1 MADMITK
8 LGTLAL
14 ENPIIVSSGYVTETE
29 SAMRKADSFG
39 PGAMVLKTSL
49 LDDEY
54 AQVVKPYAPHRYP
67 STRNKFALAEDG
79 IMGTEGLST
88 FSLEIWADWLAKTG
102 KSFKAPLIASVAAIS
117 VEGHVRAAKLMAE
130 AGAVAVELLL
140 ACPAPYFRPFKYTM
154 TSDPKVVE
162 EICRAVKDA
171 VNIPVGAKIA
181 PLSSVARAAGAAGMD
196 WVTTGGVLAA
206 APGIDLESMEPVVPS
221 AVFLSG
227 SRASKYTTFRLLLS
241 LSGISRDVHLS
252 DHGGVRNW
260 QDAAEFILYGAGSV
274 QAQTIFMVK
283 GFSAIAEMK
292 RGLEAFMEKHG
303 FSSLSAMRGAIL
315 PKLVSF
321 DEVIASYAETKG
333 SIVAQVDEGLCDGC
347 GICEDVCAWDA
358 IKIKDGLAE
367 VNWEL
372 CEGCRLCVADCP
384 PRALSLDNATVLKA
398 VPAR

>member
-1 MADMITK
+1 MADLRTD

-14 ENPIIVSSGYVTETE
+14 DNPIIVSSGYVTETE
-29 SAMRKADSFG
+29 SAMRKADGFG
-39 PGAMVLKTSL
+39 PGAIVLKTSL

-54 AQVVKPYAPHRYP
+54 SQVVKPYAPHRYP

-88 FSLEIWADWLAKTG
+88 YSLEIWADWMEKTG
-102 KSFKAPLIASVAAIS
+102 KSFETPLIASVAAIS
-117 VEGHVRAAKLMAE
+117 VEGHVRAARLMAE

-171 VNIPVGAKIA
+171 VSIPVGVKIA
-181 PLSSVARAAGAAGMD
+181 PLSPVARAARAAGVD
-196 WVTTGGVLAA
+196 WVTTGGVLVA
-206 APGIDLESMEPVVPS
+206 APGIDLDTMEPVVPS
-221 AVFLSG
+221 AIFLSG
-227 SRASKYTTFRLLLS
+227 SRSSKYTTFRLLLS
-241 LSGISRDVHLS
+241 LAGMSGEVHLS
-252 DHGGVRNW
+252 AHGGVRDW
-260 QDAAEFILYGAGSV
+260 RDAAEFILYGASSV

-292 RGLEAFMEKHG
+292 RGLEAFMEKQG
-303 FSSLSAMRGAIL
+303 FSTLSEMRGAIL

-321 DEVIASYAETKG
+321 DAVIAAYAETKG
-333 SIVAQVDEGLCDGC
+333 SIVAQVDEGLCNGC

-358 IKIKDGLAE
+358 IKMRDGLAV
-367 VNWEL
+367 VNRET

-384 PRALSLDNATVLKA
+384 TEALRLENATVLKA